1 MNYYSSL
8 LGASLVLYASFILVP
23 LKVAASDD
31 VLDIVRKCDFKN
43 PGNDQRSILA
53 ITLIDKDENERKNV
67 YLRLW
72 KNYKG
77 ADGLADKMVLF
88 TQFPPE
94 AKGTGFM
101 RWGYVSSENKM
112 ADQWIYLPQLR
123 KIRRVSVRDSSDSF
137 LGSDLTYGDIE
148 DRSIEADAY
157 TLVSDKSSD
166 SEFVIEAR
174 PKEKDALYSKKIHRY
189 RKSAD
194 WDSCVRTRTDYYD
207 RHGGLLKEQVLTWQ
221 KVKDAWVWDTVLVEN
236 VQNRHKSVFKVSDV
250 EINVGIKKKVFTER
264 RLKRGP

>member
-1 MNYYSSL
+1 MNSYSSF
-8 LGASLVLYASFILVP
+8 LGAALLMFSSLSLLSFGVQASE
-23 LKVAASDD
+23 D
-31 VLDIVRKCDFKN
+31 VLDIVGKCDFKN
-43 PGNDQRSILA
+43 PGNDQRSVLA
-53 ITLIDKDENERKNV
+53 ITLIDKDDNERKNV

-77 ADGLADKMVLF
+77 DKGLADKMVLF

-148 DRSIEADAY
+148 DRAIEADSYALIRDLS
-157 TLVSDKSSD
+157 TE

-189 RKSAD
+189 KKSSD

-221 KVKDAWVWDTVLVEN
+221 KVKDAWVWDTVVVEN
-236 VQNRHKSVFKVSDV
+236 VQNKHKSVFKVSDV

-264 RLKRGP
+264 SLKRGP